1 MCTLLNRMMHTVAA
15 LLAATVVLS
24 QWHFRLDT
32 AFRTN
37 IPEKN
42 VNHMHFLEDG
52 RIFLSGRV
60 RYPGEFFDRGGSCLL
75 PNGLLDP
82 TFPPFPQT
90 TGGHRIMPWVDG
102 YYYVG
107 TGLVRRLGPNGLV
120 DPTFINNLN
129 SGPYFS
135 NHFNGDYHAY
145 PDGRILLTGQHFLSD
160 STRGFIGRHNLIWFS
175 NEGYIDTT
183 RIHRKGNTCW
193 VGHIQELPPGPYQG
207 GFICTSNCTTFEDH
221 AVDWIFRTDSLG
233 IPDTTFR
240 TGVFHGSARTFLPL
254 ADGRVYAGGNFRR
267 NAAPNDTLRLARF
280 MPDGSLDPAFTIP
293 QFASGE
299 GLTAPFGPFVYRVMP
314 WAGGNLLVTGDF
326 KYVNGEPRHG
336 LCMIDSTG
344 QLLPAFAGNWMG
356 NFVDGSITSST
367 IVDVLPNADTS
378 AIYICGQYVGYGDGE
393 ITDPTQRFVSR
404 LLVEK
409 DSPTQVQEAPPSK
422 PPALRLHP
430 NPASHWVAMSYH
442 LPGYNGEVTLVVRD
456 AGGRVLHQLKA
467 AGEQG
472 QRVWDTRELAPGVY
486 VVELQGMGR
495 VPHSARLVVQP

>member
-1 MCTLLNRMMHTVAA
+1 MHTVAA
-15 LLAATVVLS
+15 LLVATVALG
-24 QWHFRLDT
+24 QWNFRLDT
-32 AFRTN
+32 AFRTS
-37 IPEKN
+37 ITMRN
-42 VNHMHFLEDG
+42 VNSMAFLSTGEILLSGIVRFLEDEITVPERYLALIDLDG
-52 RIFLSGRV
+52 DRVPSFPHGHGGHRITPWADRFYVSTGLV
-60 RYPGEFFDRGGSCLL
+60 RRLDPE
-75 PNGLLDP
+75 GLLDP
-82 TFPPFPQT
+82 TFI
-90 TGGHRIMPWVDG
+90 HM
-102 YYYVG
+102 
-107 TGLVRRLGPNGLV
+107 
-120 DPTFINNLN
+120 N

-145 PDGRILLTGQHFLSD
+145 PDGRILMTGQHFLSD

-175 NEGYIDTT
+175 NEGYLDTT
-183 RIHRKGNTCW
+183 RIHRKGNHCW

-207 GFICTSNCTTFEDH
+207 GFICTSTCTTFEDH

-240 TGVFHGSARTFLPL
+240 TGVFIGDARTFLPL
-254 ADGRVYAGGNFRR
+254 PDGRVYAGGNFRR
-267 NAAPNDTLRLARF
+267 SAAPNDTLGLARF

-299 GLTAPFGPFVYRVMP
+299 GLTAPFGPYVYRVMP
-314 WAGGNLLVTGDF
+314 WAEGGLLVTGDF

-430 NPASHWVAMSYH
+430 NPASHWVAMNYH